1 MGPFL
6 VRRYGL
12 SEITIRAVFND
23 LLYTGVPFLL
33 RVGIAIMQCCRRSI
47 LEATNDSALLQ
58 LLRRPPSNL
67 LPPSADA
74 FLTLVF
80 GVKLKDD
87 DMRKQRVKME
97 AQVKRQTQ
105 VPRAASSSGMGM
117 ISLPRA

>member
-1 MGPFL
+1 ML
-6 VRRYGL
+6 HV
-12 SEITIRAVFND
+12 
-23 LLYTGVPFLL
+23 GVPFLL
-33 RVGIAIMQCCRRSI
+33 RVGIAIMQCCRRGI
-47 LEATNDSALLQ
+47 LESTSDRAVLQ
-58 LLRRPPSNL
+58 LLNHPPSPL

-105 VPRAASSSGMGM
+105 VPRAASTSGMGM

>member
-1 MGPFL
+1 MTYFTQAFL
-6 VRRYGL
+6 F
-12 SEITIRAVFND
+12 S
-23 LLYTGVPFLL
+23 
-33 RVGIAIMQCCRRSI
+33 
-47 LEATNDSALLQ
+47 SALV
-58 LLRRPPSNL
+58 LRSCNAAGAASSKQRTTVPYCNFFVRPPSNL